1 MRIIGITTDRGRGFR
16 TVEEFA
22 DALGGH
28 QDRDHIVAVLCDP
41 NSSAWW
47 SWETKCRGIKHGFGL
62 TLDFLLKHPECPSG
76 TLVARSQDDLE
87 ILLSLMSWG
96 RPLSLRGL
104 ENMVAESTLV
114 WFGSER
120 LGNLRPQGSLEIAT
134 RITDEQQEKSAER
147 LYFTIRDGKRWG
159 GDVRRGMSLLGAAR
173 EIDDALGTEIAL
185 RWEPMKQPV
194 DIQAQIEDVRWLR
207 ERAMKKANEKPDYRY
222 EPRLNQELD
231 CMAQLYAASYVRRVV
246 ELCDQA
252 RSEGIAIGP
261 GRGSAVGSLVL
272 YLTGVTQVDPIK
284 HDLSFD
290 RWLSKERHSLPDI
303 DLDIDSRY
311 VEDMRILLGSK
322 ADEDCCVRL
331 SSINTLGEQSVD
343 NYLDRIGYGLKCS
356 PEQRQ
361 TAIKWLSKRFHT
373 ISSHVSGVVIVPE
386 VIFRYGSIWWNNK
399 AGMPACHSEPEMF
412 KALGIPKFDLLSSQ
426 QVTLIARCKDMVR
439 EDSKISEG
447 EKERLENITYND
459 RELGSK
465 IRSDKNGVLVRGVFS
480 IGTPGGVQ
488 VFKVANNGAGP
499 GVSSIDDLALIGA
512 ANRPGPRKAGVLRML
527 SNGSSMKWPGGIKE
541 VAEPIC
547 DKTRGV
553 LIYQEQVFELLCK
566 VGGFLASEAWGVL
579 DAIKDKD
586 KAKIARY
593 RKDFISGTQQVCG
606 VDARAAQQVWG
617 VVENFAQYGFA
628 KSHAFA
634 YAYLTWE
641 ELALKVHFPDH
652 YRRAFREVKGVP
664 KASEVITQGS
674 RPTQSPS
681 ISDVREGR
689 GRSDGREITYG

>member
-1 MRIIGITTDRGRGFR
+1 
-16 TVEEFA
+16 
-22 DALGGH
+22 
-28 QDRDHIVAVLCDP
+28 
-41 NSSAWW
+41 
-47 SWETKCRGIKHGFGL
+47 
-62 TLDFLLKHPECPSG
+62 
-76 TLVARSQDDLE
+76 
-87 ILLSLMSWG
+87 
-96 RPLSLRGL
+96 
-104 ENMVAESTLV
+104 
-114 WFGSER
+114 
-120 LGNLRPQGSLEIAT
+120 
-134 RITDEQQEKSAER
+134 
-147 LYFTIRDGKRWG
+147 
-159 GDVRRGMSLLGAAR
+159 MSLLGATR
-173 EIDDALGTEIAL
+173 EIDDALGAEIAL

-194 DIQAQIEDVRWLR
+194 NIQAQIEDIKWLR

-311 VEDMRILLGSK
+311 VENMRILLGSN
-322 ADEDCCVRL
+322 ADDDCCVRL
-331 SSINTLGEQSVD
+331 SSINTFKERSA
-343 NYLDRIGYGLKCS
+343 NAYLNRIGYGLKCS

-361 TAIKWLSKRFHT
+361 TAIKWISKRFHT
-373 ISSHVSGVVIVPE
+373 ISSHVSGVVITPE
-386 VIFRYGSIWWNNK
+386 TIYKYSSIWSDSK
-399 AGMPACHSEPEMF
+399 MVMAACHSEPEMF
-412 KALGIPKFDLLSSQ
+412 EALGIPKFDLLSSQ
-426 QVTLIARCKDMVR
+426 EVTLIARCKDMVR
-439 EDSKISEG
+439 EDSKVSEG

-465 IRSDKNGVLVRGVFS
+465 IRSDRNGVLVRGVFS

-488 VFKVANNGAGP
+488 VFKFANNGAGP

-527 SNGSSMKWPGGIKE
+527 NNGSSMKWPSGIKE

-586 KAKIARY
+586 KAQIARY

-641 ELALKVHFPDH
+641 ELALKIHFPDH

-664 KASEVITQGS
+664 KASEVITEGS

-689 GRSDGREITYG
+689 GKSDGREITYG